1 MLVGTEDTAY
11 ANKSQQQLR
20 YYFVYDQLKSAP
32 RAVTVLLSGKPGF
45 RFVAEEPLWYFRHAF
60 PGMNFIHRIPVSS
73 EGRRHPLPP
82 VLPIRA
88 GVGISAC
95 YRAARVG
102 GDFYDFVEVNETRVL
117 FILLDIAGKKE
128 ETLNIAAAAQA
139 ILRERGQE
147 LLGHEDVNVADALTD
162 LLLEINRTILA
173 AADGVRCAPAF
184 LGCYDWE
191 FGLLHYCNAG
201 HTPGFVRDE
210 SGVML
215 LESNG
220 LPLGLFSHA
229 THDAQLCALSP
240 GAALVLVSKGLVEA
254 RSGRHEFGVDGVRQV
269 LRNST
274 STDANKLCSELLE
287 AVEKFERAPTHFG
300 PQLHVPG
307 FRNNHEPNDYT
318 VLALM
323 RAYSE
328 VMAAAD

>member
-1 MLVGTEDTAY
+1 
-11 ANKSQQQLR
+11 
-20 YYFVYDQLKSAP
+20 
-32 RAVTVLLSGKPGF
+32 
-45 RFVAEEPLWYFRHAF
+45 
-60 PGMNFIHRIPVSS
+60 MNFIHRLSVSDQ
-73 EGRRHPLPP
+73 EGRHPLPP
-82 VLPIRA
+82 VLPARA
-88 GVGISAC
+88 GLAVSAC

-102 GDFYDFVEVNETRVL
+102 GDFYDFVEINHTRLL

-128 ETLNIAAAAQA
+128 EALIIAAAAQA
-139 ILRERGQE
+139 VLRERGQE
-147 LLGHEDVNVADALTD
+147 LLGQDDVNVADALTD

-173 AADGVRCAPAF
+173 AANGVRCAPAF
-184 LGCYDWE
+184 LGCYEWE

-210 SGVML
+210 SGLSL

-254 RSGRHEFGVDGVRQV
+254 RSGHHEFGIDGVRQV
-269 LRNST
+269 LRNSA
-274 STDANKLCSELLE
+274 SSDANKLCSELLQ

-307 FRNNHEPNDYT
+307 FRNNHEPNDHT

-323 RAYSE
+323 RAYSAA
-328 VMAAAD
+328 MAAAD